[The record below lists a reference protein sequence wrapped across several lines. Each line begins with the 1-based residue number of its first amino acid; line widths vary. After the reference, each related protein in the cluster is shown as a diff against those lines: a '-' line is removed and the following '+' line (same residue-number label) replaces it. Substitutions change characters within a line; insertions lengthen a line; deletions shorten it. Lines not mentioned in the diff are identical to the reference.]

1 MENNI
6 LQYLQPRTQSLLA
19 RIFNMAGKAGETLVN
34 AGHVT
39 STLRN
44 CYFSDREGGG
54 RGGGGM
60 LEVKLED
67 QQFLFPKFF
76 NHPCEFYI
84 SSFSKST
91 AIDEMDQ
98 YFL

>member
-54 RGGGGM
+54 GGGGGGGGVNARG
-60 LEVKLED
+60 ETRRPTV
-67 QQFLFPKFF
+67 
-76 NHPCEFYI
+76 
-84 SSFSKST
+84 SFSEILQSS
-91 AIDEMDQ
+91 
-98 YFL
+98 L

>member
-39 STLRN
+39 SPLRN

-54 RGGGGM
+54 G
-60 LEVKLED
+60 E
-67 QQFLFPKFF
+67 
-76 NHPCEFYI
+76 C
-84 SSFSKST
+84 
-91 AIDEMDQ
+91 
-98 YFL
+98 